1 MKIND
6 TRKEIGYRFGEIE
19 QGCVFQ
25 FADMFYMKT
34 ELTKDHVNNLP
45 CNAVLLENGEMV
57 HFDSITDVTPLNC
70 ELTIK

>member
-1 MKIND
+1 MKISD
-6 TRKEIGYRFGEIE
+6 TRKNISYRFGEIE

-25 FADMFYMKT
+25 FVGMFYMKT
-34 ELTKDHVNNLP
+34 ERAKDAVNLAP

-57 HFDSITDVTPLNC
+57 HFDSDTDVTPLNC